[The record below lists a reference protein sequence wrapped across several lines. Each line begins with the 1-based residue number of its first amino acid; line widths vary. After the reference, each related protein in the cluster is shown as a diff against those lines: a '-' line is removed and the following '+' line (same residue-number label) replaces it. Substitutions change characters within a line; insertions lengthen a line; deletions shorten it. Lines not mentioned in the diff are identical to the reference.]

1 MEQAPWLATFPG
13 LAINLAVL
21 SFNRFGDTLR
31 DIWDPKLRG
40 RS

>member
-1 MEQAPWLATFPG
+1 MEQALWLAIFPG
-13 LAINLAVL
+13 LAISPAIL
-21 SFNRFGDTLR
+21 SFNLFGDTLR